1 MAYNDVML
9 GGGKSTGMFF
19 VAPVGTA
26 LPSYPG
32 ETPGASWKLV
42 GDVSED
48 GTTLHLPNGDVL
60 RNWALDPK
68 RKVNTENGNLK
79 FKLMDTTQT
88 ALETV
93 FGAGNVSVTAATAQ
107 HGNVVSVTASPDIS
121 AEPAAYLFLMKDGD
135 RLSMIGTTN
144 GLITEIDD
152 VDFKPSDPVMWG
164 LTIEGTWRFDTDDGQ
179 VTS

>member
-19 VAPVGTA
+19 KAPAGTA

-48 GTTLHLPNGDVL
+48 GTSQSFPNGDVL
-60 RNWALDPK
+60 RNWALEPK
-68 RKVNTENGNLK
+68 RKVNTKNGEIK
-79 FKLMDTTQT
+79 FKLMDTTQNV
-88 ALETV
+88 LETV
-93 FGAGNVSVTAATAQ
+93 FGENNVNVTAATSS
-107 HGNVVSVTASPDIS
+107 HGNVLSVTVSPDVS

-135 RLSMIGTTN
+135 RLSMIGTDN
-144 GLITEIDD
+144 GLITNIDD
-152 VDFKPSDPVMWG
+152 AEYKPNEPVMWG

>member
-9 GGGKSTGMFF
+9 GGGLSTGMFF
-19 VAPVGTA
+19 VAPAGTA

-48 GTTLHLPNGDVL
+48 GTSQSFPNGDVL
-60 RNWALDPK
+60 RNWAFEPK
-68 RKVNTENGNLK
+68 RKVNTKNGEIK
-79 FKLMDTTQT
+79 FKLMDTTQNV
-88 ALETV
+88 LETV
-93 FGAGNVSVTAATAQ
+93 FGADNVNVTAATSS
-107 HGNVVSVTASPDIS
+107 HGNVLSVTVSPDVS

-144 GLITEIDD
+144 GLITNIDD
-152 VDFKPSDPVMWG
+152 AEYKPNEPVMWG